1 MDTKGLPEEVM
12 AVGEALRRFLAAEV
26 VPLER
31 ANADLLSSPRR
42 IYDET
47 GRYTPEI
54 LALRAEVRRKSAE
67 AGFYTMF
74 GPAPL
79 GGGGFGPVAAVYL
92 NALVSEEAGPGRVL
106 VHPVVIP
113 SPFTNG
119 LSPVL
124 THLDPALHDR
134 YLPGVASGER
144 TSCFALSE
152 PDAGSDV
159 FAMTT
164 RATRDG
170 DDWVLT
176 GTKQWITNGPYADHI
191 MVFAVTDPDMAAAR
205 KGGITGFLVNA
216 DQPGFGVVS
225 PIPTM
230 GELGAEIG
238 ILSFDQVRVSDSH
251 RLGPVDEGLKV
262 AMTGVNIGRLG
273 LSATCVGLARWA
285 LAQSLDYARER
296 RTFGQAIGRHGAVES
311 LLAECALDIYAAET
325 MLLDAARRLERGERA
340 LAELSMVKW
349 HCTEAAHRVFDRA
362 IQVHG
367 GMGLTNEL
375 RLEAGFRFTRT
386 MRIPDGTTEIQRR
399 TVARDLLKNGLG
411 F

>member
-1 MDTKGLPEEVM
+1 MDTLGLSDEVI
-12 AVGEALRRFLAAEV
+12 AIGEALKRFLAAEV

-31 ANADLLSSPRR
+31 ANADLLSSPRT
-42 IYDET
+42 IYDAT
-47 GRYTPEI
+47 GRYSPEV
-54 LALRAEVRRKSAE
+54 LALRQTVRRKSAE

-74 GPAPL
+74 GPEAL
-79 GGGGFGPVAAVYL
+79 GGGGLGSVAAVYL
-92 NALVSEEAGPGRVL
+92 NALLSEEAGPGRVL

-124 THLDPALHDR
+124 TYLNADLHGD
-134 YLPGVASGER
+134 YLSGLASGAK
-144 TSCFALSE
+144 TSAFALSE

-159 FAMTT
+159 YAMKS

-170 DDWVLT
+170 SDWVLT
-176 GTKQWITNGPYADHI
+176 GTKQWITNGPYADHV
-191 MVFAVTDPDMAAAR
+191 MVFAVTDAERAAKRA
-205 KGGITGFLVNA
+205 GGITGFFVNA
-216 DQPGFGVVS
+216 GQPGFSVVV

-238 ILSFDQVRVSDSH
+238 ILSFDGVRVPDSH
-251 RLGPVDEGLKV
+251 RLGPVDEGLSV
-262 AMTGVNIGRLG
+262 AMAGVNTGRVG

-285 LAQSLDYARER
+285 LAQALEYANTRQS
-296 RTFGQAIGRHGAVES
+296 FGQAIGRNQAVQT
-311 LLAECALDIYAAET
+311 LLADCALDIYSAET
-325 MLLDAARRLERGERA
+325 MLLDAARRLERGEAA

-362 IQVHG
+362 MQVHG
-367 GMGLTNEL
+367 AMGLTNEL

-399 TVARDLLKNGLG
+399 TVARDLLKNGLR